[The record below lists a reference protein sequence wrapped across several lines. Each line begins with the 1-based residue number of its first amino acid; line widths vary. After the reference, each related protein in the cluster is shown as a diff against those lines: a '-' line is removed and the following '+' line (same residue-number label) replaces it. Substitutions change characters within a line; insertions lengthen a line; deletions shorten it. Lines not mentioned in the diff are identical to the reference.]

1 MMSQTTTR
9 PTTRREPAMRLAQP
23 TAAPAQSRGISAA
36 LRSLG
41 AVALLAV
48 GAVHLEQYFADDYRA
63 VPVIGPLF
71 VLNFAG
77 ATVLAIVLLVPL
89 GRSGTVVHRLS
100 AVAGIAVGLTSIA
113 FLLISEHR
121 TLFGFMEHGYRPPI
135 VVALAAEGIAAVLL
149 AAYLAV
155 DVRGR

>member
-1 MMSQTTTR
+1 
-9 PTTRREPAMRLAQP
+9 
-23 TAAPAQSRGISAA
+23 
-36 LRSLG
+36 
-41 AVALLAV
+41 
-48 GAVHLEQYFADDYRA
+48 VHLEQYFAVDYRA

-89 GRSGTVVHRLS
+89 GRRGTVLHRLS
-100 AVAGIAVGLTSIA
+100 AGAGIALGLTSIA
-113 FLLISEHR
+113 FLLISEDR
-121 TLFGFMEHGYRPPI
+121 TLFGFMEHGYRPAI
-135 VVALAAEGIAAVLL
+135 VVALVAEGIAAVLL